1 MYEDNYSRITKVWLT
16 GIEHPQSAR
25 MFIFIFFLMT
35 YVMIII
41 GNLLIISAIASEHCL
56 HSPMYL
62 FLCSLSLSEV
72 SFTTNLIP
80 NFLHVLWKEG
90 TAIYLRNCLAQFY
103 LCGSLGAT
111 ECFLFA
117 SMSYD
122 RYLAICRPLHYC
134 FVMSFAFCGK
144 LVLFSW
150 ACAFASMAITLI
162 MVTQLQFC
170 GPKII
175 DHFFCDFAPILELS
189 CTDTYAVE
197 IETFVFTTSVTLFP
211 FLFVIGTYICI
222 IITILKIPSSKVRW
236 KTFSTCSSHLVAVCT
251 YYGTLISVYVVPTHY
266 FSSTVSKTLSLI
278 YTVVTPMFNPII
290 YSLRN
295 QNIKLG
301 VKKFLLRCLISKE
314 RHLLAHFIH

>member
-1 MYEDNYSRITKVWLT
+1 MKEDNYSRITEVWLT
-16 GIEHPQSAR
+16 GMGHLQTSRI
-25 MFIFIFFLMT
+25 FLFIFFLMI
-35 YVMIII
+35 YMIIVT
-41 GNLLIISAIASEHCL
+41 GNLLIISVITSEHCL
-56 HSPMYL
+56 HSPMYM

-72 SFTTNLIP
+72 AFTTNLIP
-80 NFLHVLWKEG
+80 NFLHVLWENG
-90 TAIYLRNCLAQFY
+90 AAINLGNCLAQFY

-122 RYLAICRPLHYC
+122 RYLAISRPLHYC
-134 FVMSFAFCGK
+134 SVMSFAFCGK
-144 LVLFSW
+144 LVLFLW
-150 ACAFASMAITLI
+150 VCAFVSMSITLV

-175 DHFFCDFAPILELS
+175 DHYFCDFAPILKLS
-189 CTDTYAVE
+189 CSDTYAVE
-197 IETFVFTTSVTLFP
+197 IETFIFTSSVILFT

-222 IITILKIPSSKVRW
+222 IITIMKIPSSTGRW
-236 KTFSTCSSHLVAVCT
+236 KTFSTCSSHLAAVCT
-251 YYGTLISVYVVPTHY
+251 YYGTLFSVYVIPTHS

-295 QNIKLG
+295 EHFKSGVQKCLG
-301 VKKFLLRCLISKE
+301 KCFIRKE
-314 RHLLAHFIH
+314 GHLLGHFTP